1 MITAD
6 LLRLAVGCTP
16 DRAALFAPHLEA
28 ACTAYG
34 ITSPA
39 RLAAF
44 LAQIGHESGALRYV
58 LELADGHAY
67 EGRRS
72 LGNTQPGDGPR
83 YRGRGLIQ
91 ITGRANYR
99 ETAAR
104 LLPRGAPDFEDFPE
118 AIEDPRWAAWSA
130 ADWWHAHGCNQLAD
144 AGQVVAI
151 GRLINRGSAAS
162 QTPANGEADRL
173 QRFER
178 ARAALAS
185 FSPASAPPP
194 PPPAPP
200 PEAPP
205 APTQFDDTMPAGEAP
220 DWVPPPPK
228 ESAMLPAFLAAAL
241 PALVQSA
248 PGLIRIFGSGGA
260 MNERNAKA
268 AEAVAD
274 IALKAT
280 AQPTLE
286 GAVQVL
292 QTDQEAA
299 ARYREQVHQSMG
311 ELLGLLVQAV
321 EVDEKTRA
329 TALDRNL
336 ALGKAT
342 GGKWLY
348 LLGFVAVL
356 VILASYV
363 ITGMVMFKSE
373 FSDETKALVLGQI
386 VILGF
391 ATVVQWLFGSNI
403 ANRITQRDRND

>member
-1 MITAD
+1 MTPE
-6 LLRLAVGCTP
+6 LLRAATGCTP
-16 DRAALFAPHLEA
+16 ALAELYAPILT
-28 ACTAYG
+28 TAMQHYR
-34 ITSPA
+34 IDTPQ
-39 RLAAF
+39 RQAAF
-44 LAQIGHESGALRYV
+44 LAQIAHESGAFHYTR
-58 LELADGHAY
+58 EIADGSAY
-67 EGRRS
+67 EGRAD
-72 LGNTQPGDGPR
+72 LGNDQPGDGR
-83 YRGRGLIQ
+83 KYRGRGLIQ
-91 ITGRANYR
+91 ITGRRNYR
-99 ETAAR
+99 RTTERMRA
-104 LLPRGAPDFEDFPE
+104 LGAPDFLETPSE
-118 AIEDPRWAAWSA
+118 LETMHWAAWSA
-130 ADWWHAHGCNQLAD
+130 CDWWDDHLCNALAD
-144 AGQVVAI
+144 AGDFI
-151 GRLINRGSAAS
+151 GLGRLINRGNATSPK
-162 QTPANGEADRL
+162 PANGESDRIA
-173 QRFER
+173 RFKR
-178 ARAALAS
+178 AQAALLVNGSAAETTS
-185 FSPASAPPP
+185 RVAPAESATPPTAGP
-194 PPPAPP
+194 P
-200 PEAPP
+200 
-205 APTQFDDTMPAGEAP
+205 FHDTMPAGEAP
-220 DWVPPPPK
+220 GWVPPPPK

-292 QTDQEAA
+292 QTDQDAA

-342 GGKWLY
+342 GGKWLW

-363 ITGMVMFKSE
+363 ITGLVMFKSE

>member
-1 MITAD
+1 
-6 LLRLAVGCTP
+6 
-16 DRAALFAPHLEA
+16 
-28 ACTAYG
+28 
-34 ITSPA
+34 
-39 RLAAF
+39 
-44 LAQIGHESGALRYV
+44 
-58 LELADGHAY
+58 
-67 EGRRS
+67 
-72 LGNTQPGDGPR
+72 
-83 YRGRGLIQ
+83 
-91 ITGRANYR
+91 
-99 ETAAR
+99 
-104 LLPRGAPDFEDFPE
+104 
-118 AIEDPRWAAWSA
+118 
-130 ADWWHAHGCNQLAD
+130 
-144 AGQVVAI
+144 
-151 GRLINRGSAAS
+151 
-162 QTPANGEADRL
+162 
-173 QRFER
+173 
-178 ARAALAS
+178 
-185 FSPASAPPP
+185 
-194 PPPAPP
+194 
-200 PEAPP
+200 
-205 APTQFDDTMPAGEAP
+205 
-220 DWVPPPPK
+220 
-228 ESAMLPAFLAAAL
+228 MLPAFLAAAL

-292 QTDQEAA
+292 QTDQDAA

-342 GGKWLY
+342 GGKWLW

-363 ITGMVMFKSE
+363 ITGLVMFKSE